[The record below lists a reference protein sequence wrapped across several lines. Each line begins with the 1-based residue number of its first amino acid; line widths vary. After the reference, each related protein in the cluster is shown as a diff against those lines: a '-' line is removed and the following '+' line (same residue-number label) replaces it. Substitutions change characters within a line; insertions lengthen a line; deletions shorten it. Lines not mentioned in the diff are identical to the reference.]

1 MIKNLLNIM
10 WNSLVIRD
18 MLSIFNNEA
27 HDIISDK
34 GYQILKKK
42 ND

>member
-10 WNSLVIRD
+10 WNSLAIRNI
-18 MLSIFNNEA
+18 LSIFDNEA
-27 HDIISDK
+27 HNIISDK
-34 GYQILKKK
+34 GHQILKKK